1 MSGRETKGDD
11 AWPIDLLFNQL
22 FQKGQDTHPL
32 RHMAWCDWCTHASLA
47 TQQAYLDGDALPY
60 AGPEAVCHAIQEKL
74 IWRYLYPS
82 PVVLRDLIQTL
93 TRMLVTFGED
103 WSSVI
108 NEIEY
113 FKDKDRLRSIVPE
126 FGEKGRGLFLA
137 EVLQSM
143 PFGSVFTK
151 HPGGQ
156 QGDGKEEAFTT
167 FQDLHDRLDLF
178 DWGVPQT
185 DHYDRAVAEGLLGS
199 PEQGWRASSLV
210 ATLMRPL
217 KTLFMDAARFSKNQL
232 TASLGRMSAQI
243 ESFSLQQGPTLHKA
257 LRRQFGA
264 AHFCFTVDH
273 NNPVRDHW
281 KSTTLNR
288 KALLKTGF
296 IESHPELVPR
306 KGRPIDSTWFRLWAL
321 SGYDNAMYLMPAV
334 RVLGDEYAKN
344 GPKVS
349 PTSLWDYLGPANEH
363 AVNPLNSGVFTD
375 AVNPPKI
382 FRRLFD
388 YIEASVKTELTV
400 RAGQEATAPVE
411 MTRATVTKAEMQFVA
426 PSPRKRKR
434 GRSPVRS
441 PEDEKDPGYT
451 ADVGQFERHHGVW
464 KPFDDHLQETGER
477 LVVPAASDKDNTL
490 LYVGGAALLAL
501 LVMAR

>member
-22 FQKGQDTHPL
+22 FQKGPDTHPL
-32 RHMAWCDWCTHASLA
+32 RHMAWCDWCTHDSLA

-60 AGPEAVCHAIQEKL
+60 AGPEAVCHSIQEKL

-113 FKDKDRLRSIVPE
+113 FKDKDRLRSIVPA
-126 FGEKGRGLFLA
+126 FGESGRVKFLA
-137 EVLQSM
+137 EVLLSM

-167 FQDLHDRLDLF
+167 FQNLHDRLDLF
-178 DWGVPQT
+178 VWGVPQT

-232 TASLGRMSAQI
+232 TASLGRMGAQI
-243 ESFSLQQGPTLHKA
+243 EGFSLSQGPTVHAA
-257 LRRQFGA
+257 LRRKFGA
-264 AHFCFTVDH
+264 AHFCF
-273 NNPVRDHW
+273 NPITNPPRDFLRREQMSSGDLN
-281 KSTTLNR
+281 KS
-288 KALLKTGF
+288 GF
-296 IESHPELVPR
+296 YESHPELHPKAGAPVNPEW
-306 KGRPIDSTWFRLWAL
+306 KRLFAL
-321 SGYDNAMYLMPAV
+321 SGYNTGRYLMPAV
-334 RVLGDEYAKN
+334 RALGQAYGEK
-344 GPKVS
+344 KVGVSWLWRRLESHPIDPLENFKFDKLGS
-349 PTSLWDYLGPANEH
+349 PQ
-363 AVNPLNSGVFTD
+363 
-375 AVNPPKI
+375 I
-382 FRRLFD
+382 FRRVWDL
-388 YIEASVKTELTV
+388 IGKSVQTPLTTQ
-400 RAGQEATAPVE
+400 AGTGATAP
-411 MTRATVTKAEMQFVA
+411 TA
-426 PSPRKRKR
+426 PANRTPSADELRQKEFAAPAVRSPRKRR
-434 GRSPVRS
+434 RS
-441 PEDEKDPGYT
+441 EDESGVF
-451 ADVGQFERHHGVW
+451 ADVGQFAKWPGEWRPADA
-464 KPFDDHLQETGER
+464 KLQETGER